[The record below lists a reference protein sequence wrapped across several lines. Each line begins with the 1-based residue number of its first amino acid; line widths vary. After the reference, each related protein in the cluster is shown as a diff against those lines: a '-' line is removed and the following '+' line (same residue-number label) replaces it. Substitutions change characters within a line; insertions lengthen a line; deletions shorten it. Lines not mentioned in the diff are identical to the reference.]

1 MKKVRGFTLL
11 SEDAIMPKRA
21 TRNSAGYDLYVPNT
35 GKDVAIFPGEM
46 EKITLNV
53 AAYMQPDEVLMVFV
67 RSSVGIKR
75 GLVLANG
82 TGIIDSDYYGNPD
95 NQGNIIVALRNLS
108 DEVQVVKSGEKVAQ
122 CIFTKYL
129 VVDNDE
135 PETEER
141 IGGIGSTGK

>member
-1 MKKVRGFTLL
+1 
-11 SEDAIMPKRA
+11 MPKRA
-21 TRNSAGYDLYVPNT
+21 TRKSAGYDLYVPNT

-46 EKITLNV
+46 KKITLNV

-82 TGIIDSDYYGNPD
+82 TGIIDADYYGNPD

-108 DEVQVVKSGEKVAQ
+108 DEVQIVKSGEKVAQ

-129 VVDNDE
+129 VVDDDE